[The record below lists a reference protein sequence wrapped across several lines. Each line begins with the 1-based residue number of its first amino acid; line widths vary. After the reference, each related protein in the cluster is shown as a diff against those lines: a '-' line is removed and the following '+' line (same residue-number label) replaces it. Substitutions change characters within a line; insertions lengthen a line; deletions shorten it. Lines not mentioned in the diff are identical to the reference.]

1 MKTKGDFPTINER
14 PPEGLKD
21 DGTKFRVL
29 VVDDSMFVAKQIGQI
44 LTSEGYEV
52 VATAADGKEGV
63 DKYKELC
70 PNGDLVTMAITMP
83 RMDGITALEQIM
95 AFDKNARVVM
105 VSALGKEELV
115 KKSLLLGAKNY
126 IITPLDRK
134 KVLERIGASLK

>member
-1 MKTKGDFPTINER
+1 MKTREDFPSINER
-14 PPEGLKD
+14 PPEGVKL

-29 VVDDSMFVAKQIGQI
+29 VVDDSMFVAKQLTQI
-44 LTSEGYEV
+44 LSSDGYEI
-52 VATAADGKEGV
+52 VATAQDGKDGV

-70 PNGDLVTMAITMP
+70 PNVDLVTMDITMP

-115 KKSLLLGAKNY
+115 KKSLLSGAKNY
-126 IITPLDRK
+126 IVKPLDRK
-134 KVLERIGASLK
+134 KVLERIAAALK